1 MDRPDLSLSLEG
13 KVAIVTGSG
22 RGIGR
27 AVALALASQGADIAV
42 GDITADVE
50 QTVGEVQQMGRR
62 AIAVTTDI
70 TLRDQVQNLVDRTV
84 KELGTVDILVN
95 NAGILR
101 VAPFLEL
108 KEETWDK
115 VMNTNLKGYFLCSQ
129 AAGRV

>member
-42 GDITADVE
+42 GDISPDVD

-62 AIAVTTDI
+62 AIGVTTDI
-70 TLRDQVQNLVDRTV
+70 TVRDQV
-84 KELGTVDILVN
+84 
-95 NAGILR
+95 
-101 VAPFLEL
+101 
-108 KEETWDK
+108 
-115 VMNTNLKGYFLCSQ
+115 
-129 AAGRV
+129 